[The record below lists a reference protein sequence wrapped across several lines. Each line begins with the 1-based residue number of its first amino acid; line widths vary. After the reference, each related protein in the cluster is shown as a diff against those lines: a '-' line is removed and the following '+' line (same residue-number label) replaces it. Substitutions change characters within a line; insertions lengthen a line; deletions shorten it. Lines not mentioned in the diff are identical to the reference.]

1 MRSIFLD
8 LNHWIALARAV
19 YGKTVR
25 PDHKTACERLREAVR
40 SKKIF
45 LPLQIS
51 HLVEYS
57 RANSISRR
65 QRMAA
70 VFEEFTQNY
79 FFAAWSTVLPH
90 EFSLAISITFG
101 LPNISADP
109 VIFGKGSLFSLSEK
123 AKELIRQDPDIHLGL
138 GFHES
143 LSKLPGMLY
152 DLLTF
157 PNEPGRLTQLTSD
170 RQRQSNYSSGREAA
184 RRNFNSIDEAVRAQ
198 AAIYT
203 FHHQRELHLC
213 LHLYGKSFAD
223 FINLGPVGMSKF
235 FDHVPSLNVDRSLT
249 IARDRH
255 WDRAVQGNDLQDIGY
270 LALAVPYC
278 DAVLVENFWG
288 HLVRT
293 HKMDSK
299 YGTVVLTDLADVIEF
314 LDRC

>member
-1 MRSIFLD
+1 MMKHNQCDITPDRISTISWLLIITLQIGIFKCLAQFFGVEKDALTRTKPCEKSFSRSVPGKVGTNFISPIKSQPMRSIFLD

-25 PDHKTACERLREAVR
+25 PDHNTACERLREAVA

-57 RANSISRR
+57 RDNSISRR

-79 FFAAWSTVLPH
+79 FFAAWSTVLPY
-90 EFSLAISITFG
+90 EFSRGISITFG

-109 VIFGKGSLFSLSEK
+109 VIFEKGPLFSLPEK

-138 GFHES
+138 DFHES
-143 LSKLPGMLY
+143 LSGLPGMLY

-157 PNEPGRLTQLTSD
+157 PNETGRLKQLTSD
-170 RQRQSNYSSGREAA
+170 RQRQSDYASGREAG
-184 RRNFNSIDEAVRAQ
+184 RRNFNSIDEAIRAQ

-203 FHHQRELHLC
+203 FHHQRELQVC
-213 LHLYGKSFAD
+213 LHLYGK
-223 FINLGPVGMSKF
+223 IL
-235 FDHVPSLNVDRSLT
+235 
-249 IARDRH
+249 
-255 WDRAVQGNDLQDIGY
+255 
-270 LALAVPYC
+270 
-278 DAVLVENFWG
+278 
-288 HLVRT
+288 RT
-293 HKMDSK
+293 
-299 YGTVVLTDLADVIEF
+299 L
-314 LDRC
+314 